1 MTGSEVHDPILVA
14 DLILGSVRD
23 VGFVEPGDD
32 GYVIRVEHGG
42 KVVTSPRIAAA
53 VGRAVIAR
61 LAMIAEL
68 DLSNPRTASAV
79 VRVRRGASER
89 DVVVT
94 VRHGGALRCDLSVLP
109 PQDAARAA
117 SQVTELRPGDRA
129 GHYEIVA
136 KLGEGGMGT
145 VYRVRHAALDRVY
158 ALKVLSA
165 NVMAYDRDAAH
176 RFLREARSAARIRH
190 PNIVD
195 VFDYGTLGDGRPYLV
210 MELLEGESLED
221 LVDRGPVPVATALDI
236 AQQLASAL
244 VAAHDRGVVHADITP
259 ANVLVASREPFTV
272 KLVDFGLSVAID
284 ELPTASPEFVF
295 GTVHYISPEQL
306 RGFPAT
312 EQSDQYSLGVVLF
325 HLLTGAAPYHH
336 PNVRE
341 LGLMHIQATIP
352 RVESPIEPLPAR
364 LAEIVTTC
372 MQKAPASRFPGMRAL
387 LDALKDVEL
396 VAKRRDWTR
405 WLGR

>member
-1 MTGSEVHDPILVA
+1 MGSAFHDPCLVA
-14 DLILGSVRD
+14 DLILGSVQD
-23 VGFVEPGDD
+23 VGFVEPDAD
-32 GYVIRVEHGG
+32 GYTIRVEHGG
-42 KVVTSPRIAAA
+42 HVVTSPRLDARL
-53 VGRAVIAR
+53 GRAVIAR

-79 VRVRRGASER
+79 VPVRRGAIER
-89 DVVVT
+89 EVVVT
-94 VRHGGALRCDLSVLP
+94 VRHGHALRCDLSVLP
-109 PQDAARAA
+109 RQDAVRRAVPA
-117 SQVTELRPGDRA
+117 PELRPGDRA
-129 GHYEIVA
+129 GHYEVVA
-136 KLGEGGMGT
+136 RLGQGGMGT

-158 ALKVLSA
+158 ALKVLSE
-165 NVMAYDRDAAH
+165 NVMARDADAGQ

-195 VFDYGTLGDGRPYLV
+195 VFDYGKLSDGRPYLV

-221 LVDRGPVPVATALDI
+221 LIERGPVMVPTVLEI
-236 AQQLASAL
+236 ARQLASAL
-244 VAAHDRGVVHADITP
+244 AAAHDRGIVHADVTP
-259 ANVLVASREPFTV
+259 ANVLVASADPFTV
-272 KLVDFGLSVAID
+272 KVVDFGLAVQID
-284 ELPTASPEFVF
+284 ELPAEISEYVF

-325 HLLTGAAPYHH
+325 ELITGAVPFHH
-336 PNVRE
+336 GNLRE
-341 LGLMHIQATIP
+341 LGLMHLHAPVP

-372 MQKAPASRFPGMRAL
+372 MQKSPNLRFPGMRAL
-387 LDALKDVEL
+387 LDALEEAEVL
-396 VAKRRDWTR
+396 ANRPDWTR

>member
-1 MTGSEVHDPILVA
+1 MSSESSDPCRVA
-14 DLILGSVRD
+14 DLILGAVQD
-23 VGFVEPGDD
+23 AAFIEPGDD
-32 GYVIRVEHGG
+32 GYTIRIEHGG
-42 KVVTSPRIAAA
+42 KVVTSPRLDPRL
-53 VGRAVIAR
+53 GRAVIAR

-79 VRVRRGASER
+79 VQLRRGSVER

-94 VRHGGALRCDLSVLP
+94 IRHGDALRCDLSVLP
-109 PQDAARAA
+109 PRDWVQAAT
-117 SQVTELRPGDRA
+117 QIVELEPGDRA
-129 GHYEIVA
+129 GHYEIQQR
-136 KLGEGGMGT
+136 LGEGGMGT

-158 ALKVLSA
+158 ALKVLGA
-165 NVMAYDRDAAH
+165 NVMSYDSDAAP

-221 LVDRGPVPVATALDI
+221 LVQRGPVPVATVLDI
-236 AQQLASAL
+236 ARQLASAL
-244 VAAHDRGVVHADITP
+244 AAAHARGVVHADLTP
-259 ANVLVASREPFTV
+259 SNVLVASRDPFVV

-284 ELPTASPEFVF
+284 ELPVAAEVVF

-312 EQSDQYSLGVVLF
+312 ELSDQYSLGIVLCN
-325 HLLTGAAPYHH
+325 LLSGVRPYDH

-341 LGLMHIQATIP
+341 LGMMHLTAPIP
-352 RVESPIEPLPAR
+352 RVESPLEPLPAR
-364 LAEIVTTC
+364 LAEIVTRC
-372 MQKAPASRFPGMRAL
+372 MQKQPKLRFPNMRAL
-387 LDALKDVEL
+387 LDALEDVEL
-396 VAKRRDWTR
+396 VARRRDWTR

>member
-1 MTGSEVHDPILVA
+1 MGSAFHDPCRVA

-32 GYVIRVEHGG
+32 GYTIRIEHSG
-42 KVVTSPRIAAA
+42 KVISSPRIDARL
-53 VGRAVIAR
+53 GRAVIAR
-61 LAMIAEL
+61 LAMIADL

-79 VRVRRGASER
+79 VQVRRGAIER

-94 VRHGGALRCDLSVLP
+94 VRHGDALRCDLAVLP
-109 PQDAARAA
+109 PRDWAQAVLQA
-117 SQVTELRPGDRA
+117 VELKPGDRA
-129 GHYEIVA
+129 GHYEILQR
-136 KLGEGGMGT
+136 LGEGGMGT
-145 VYRVRHAALDRVY
+145 VYQVRHAVLDRMY
-158 ALKVLSA
+158 ALKVLNA
-165 NVMAYDRDAAH
+165 NVMAMDPEAGP

-195 VFDYGTLGDGRPYLV
+195 VFDYGTLSDGRPYLV

-221 LVDRGPVPVATALDI
+221 LVERGPVPVATVLEI
-236 AQQLASAL
+236 ARQLATAL
-244 VAAHDRGVVHADITP
+244 AAAHDRGVVHADLT
-259 ANVLVASREPFTV
+259 ASNVLVAGREPLTV

-284 ELPTASPEFVF
+284 ELPVAADVVF
-295 GTVHYISPEQL
+295 GTVQYISPEQL

-312 EQSDQYSLGVVLF
+312 DLSDQYSFGVVLF
-325 HLLTGAAPYHH
+325 QLLTGKRPYDH
-336 PNVRE
+336 PNVRD
-341 LGLMHIQATIP
+341 LGILHLTAPIP
-352 RVESPIEPLPAR
+352 KVESPLEPLPAR

-372 MQKAPASRFPGMRAL
+372 LQKQPKLRFPNMRAL
-387 LDALKDVEL
+387 LDALKEVEL